1 MNRKTTLSGVEHEVV
16 LPAAHRGT
24 IPASNSTLVNTL
36 RLVGNNEIFVSTTSD
51 SDKNVVSFV
60 IAEIEFKT
68 FTSFQRLVVRVI
80 CSASAANAVG
90 IAVSTRDNL
99 VCHVA
104 VATTA
109 SVCGITVSCA
119 GRPCDLRGIAVSM
132 WGIVISA
139 GLIFMAVAVICRSVS
154 GVA

>member
-1 MNRKTTLSGVEHEVV
+1 MRRLWCYVIRVICSAS
-16 LPAAHRGT
+16 AAN
-24 IPASNSTLVNTL
+24 A
-36 RLVGNNEIFVSTTSD
+36 VGIVVSTRDNLVCHVAVAATAS
-51 SDKNVVSFV
+51 VCGITVSCAGRPCDLRSIAVSMRRLWCYV
-60 IAEIEFKT
+60 IW
-68 FTSFQRLVVRVI
+68 VI

-104 VATTA
+104 VAATA

-119 GRPCDLRGIAVSM
+119 GRPCDLRSIDVSM